1 MQDEGLFR
9 WLGNALGD
17 LLRSII
23 DAVSFIFGKIGAA
36 VHEFLAGIAA
46 SMGIDPSFLNIVWI
60 VLGVWML
67 FTAIRAFARGRI
79 FSGVIWLFL
88 VTVLFG
94 ILMSGPAQAS
104 HPLLRSKAAL
114 PAGTKVV
121 PLARSTTPVQVVDAQ
136 PISLAPPAPVL
147 PVTPSSVHVRQP
159 AKVTHG
165 H

>member
-17 LLRSII
+17 LLRAII

-36 VHEFLAGIAA
+36 VHEFLAGVAG
-46 SMGIDPSFLNIVWI
+46 SMGIDPSFLNILWI

-79 FSGVIWLFL
+79 FAGVIWLFL

-104 HPLLRSKAAL
+104 YPLSRSKTAL

-121 PLARSTTPVQVVDAQ
+121 PLATQAVVASPLSTA
-136 PISLAPPAPVL
+136 APLRPA
-147 PVTPSSVHVRQP
+147 PSSVHVRQQ
-159 AKVTHG
+159 AKVLHG